1 MFMYNILT
9 QTYVGYAHVLTIDS
23 LWKLP
28 DGCHI
33 DMLGM
38 LMYIMYKKCLKISKG
53 KESAYKSTDIFLI
66 FFNI

>member
-1 MFMYNILT
+1 MFLK
-9 QTYVGYAHVLTIDS
+9 IDS

-28 DGCHI
+28 DGFHI

-53 KESAYKSTDIFLI
+53 KESAYKSTDIFKRGFIPVSQFRVYEGAQPL
-66 FFNI
+66 